1 MNAGMLTGKPKE
13 PITSDPENIFVC
25 LLRDGSEGLSC
36 CKIFQPDGLMGS
48 CFHAFAVFDQEKL
61 RRLMLHPGIERDAV
75 GDFAVIEKIEVPGR
89 KVIAGF
95 RLPAAVDAIKC
106 HGADG
111 ASCAVFKNKDRLM
124 VGCFQ

>member
-1 MNAGMLTGKPKE
+1 MLIVMKSGA
-13 PITSDPENIFVC
+13 SDEEVQ
-25 LLRDGSEGLSC
+25 S
-36 CKIFQPDGLMGS
+36 
-48 CFHAFAVFDQEKL
+48 
-61 RRLMLHPGIERDAV
+61 
-75 GDFAVIEKIEVPGR
+75 VIEKIEVSGR